1 MWYCSNWHE
10 FYERKKDLKFLVQ
23 NLSLKLKWV
32 FYSQIMSKDITVLNV
47 MNQSQS
53 NMELYIT
60 ESGVR

>member
-60 ESGVR
+60 ESGIR